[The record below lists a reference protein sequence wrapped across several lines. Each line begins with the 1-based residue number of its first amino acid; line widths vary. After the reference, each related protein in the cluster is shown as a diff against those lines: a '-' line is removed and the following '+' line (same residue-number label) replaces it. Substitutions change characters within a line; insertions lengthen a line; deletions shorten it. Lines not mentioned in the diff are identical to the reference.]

1 MLILPF
7 QPCLCQLLSYTCF
20 PDLFLFAAPT
30 PATLPAETLAP
41 HPPHYLT
48 LHHSE
53 MATSCVDEVLRADPC
68 LRCSLTQVSPR
79 EGKPDGRGSGI
90 ATFPRRPPLPWGR
103 GCGLTALLHPDPP
116 PTPTVRVVRTR
127 CPRGTL
133 PFPATHADR
142 KVLPARWAPPEAR
155 SGPGAQGPPLGASSP
170 AGRVPRSPPPEPQSG
185 SDPVG
190 LGSTRGP
197 SDFATG
203 STPVQS
209 RLGPAPNFAPA
220 RPRPRAL
227 ALGRHFA
234 AGHAG

>member
-1 MLILPF
+1 MSRLAENFPLTPADTRRMLILPF

-103 GCGLTALLHPDPP
+103 GCGLTALLHPD
-116 PTPTVRVVRTR
+116 
-127 CPRGTL
+127 TL
-133 PFPATHADR
+133 PAHGASRPNPLSSGNSTIPRHTR
-142 KVLPARWAPPEAR
+142 GQKGPPRSVGAAR
-155 SGPGAQGPPLGASSP
+155 SPQWPGGA
-170 AGRVPRSPPPEPQSG
+170 G
-185 SDPVG
+185 
-190 LGSTRGP
+190 
-197 SDFATG
+197 
-203 STPVQS
+203 
-209 RLGPAPNFAPA
+209 APA
-220 RPRPRAL
+220 RGFVPSRSRSPLPAPRAPARL
-227 ALGRHFA
+227 
-234 AGHAG
+234 